1 VAIAASVVLL
11 AACNKDDA
19 PERPK
24 IPASFNIRGDVRLS
38 GSQNVTGDLSNCAG
52 VGAYVDVYKG
62 GNVVVTDQDG
72 KPLANGTIT
81 DGIGTNYF
89 EEILDECSFRIRVAN
104 VPRAAGYF
112 VVVARQPAQPITLGE
127 VIAGD
132 GYVRF
137 DANPP
142 TVRAFGEQ

>member
-1 VAIAASVVLL
+1 VALILVL
-11 AACNKDDA
+11 AGCNKDEG
-19 PERPK
+19 PEKPK
-24 IPASFNIRGDVRLS
+24 IPAAFNIRGDVRLS

-52 VGAYVDVYKG
+52 VGAFVDVYKG
-62 GNVVVTDQDG
+62 NSVVVTDQDG

-81 DGIGTNYF
+81 DGLGTNYY

-104 VPRAAGYF
+104 VPRAKSYF
-112 VVVARQPAQPITLGE
+112 VVVARQRAHPITLAE
-127 VIAGD
+127 VVAGD

-142 TVRAFGEQ
+142 TVRTFGNQ